1 LCPSAQ
7 ASFAL
12 AGAGFPGDE
21 QVLPSGDPVAG
32 GELGEQRL
40 VEAAGCLGVEILDGG
55 VLPEIGKF
63 EPGDEAL
70 GLALDGL
77 AIDQQAEPLL
87 EGERHDSALLAL
99 LLEGFSH
106 AGEAKGDQPVMGG
119 MGQHVG
125 FLSLLCS
132 PAVLSFARCR
142 LRAFRG
148 TRSSGIGFRVR
159 PESYSGIEKCFSA
172 LIGWTRV

>member
-1 LCPSAQ
+1 LSERAGEP
-7 ASFAL
+7 AL
-12 AGAGFPGDE
+12 AGAGFPGDQE
-21 QVLPSGDPVAG
+21 VLPSGDPVAG

-40 VEAAGCLGVEILDGG
+40 VEAAGRLGVEILDGG

-63 EPGDEAL
+63 EPGDEAF

-77 AIDQQAEPLL
+77 AIDQEAEPLL
-87 EGERHDSALLAL
+87 EGERRDSALLAL
-99 LLEGFSH
+99 LFEGFGH
-106 AGEAKGDQPVMGG
+106 AGKTKGDQPVVGG

-125 FLSLLCS
+125 FPVIVFFTRGFL
-132 PAVLSFARCR
+132 FAHRR

-159 PESYSGIEKCFSA
+159 PEE
-172 LIGWTRV
+172 V

>member
-40 VEAAGCLGVEILDGG
+40 VEAAGLLDGG

-106 AGEAKGDQPVMGG
+106 AGEAKGDQPVVGG

-125 FLSLLCS
+125 FLSLSCS
-132 PAVLSFARCR
+132 PAALELARRR

-159 PESYSGIEKCFSA
+159 PESHSSI
-172 LIGWTRV
+172 